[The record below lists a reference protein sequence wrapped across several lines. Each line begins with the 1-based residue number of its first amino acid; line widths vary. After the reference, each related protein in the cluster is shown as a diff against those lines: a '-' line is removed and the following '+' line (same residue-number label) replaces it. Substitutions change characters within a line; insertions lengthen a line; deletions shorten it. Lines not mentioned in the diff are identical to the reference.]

1 VNKSIIAY
9 YRAKHNLSQTQM
21 GRKLSITQAEVSR
34 LENENIDRKIRIETL
49 NKISTAF
56 NLNINDVL
64 NKQQELQGELE
75 LNKFNANDN
84 NKNQTGVYGHRNMNG
99 SINMT
104 NTKPNY
110 FVPWKIKD
118 NQFLVQITANCMQPI
133 IKQGAYVLC
142 DYDAN
147 YSVGDQV
154 FVQINNPNAENELMA
169 TARTI
174 DEYDSENIKL
184 SCFGKAIIFK
194 DITNKKVTY
203 DKFHKITKIVAV
215 FSQI

>member
-1 VNKSIIAY
+1 MNKSIIAY

-21 GRKLSITQAEVSR
+21 GKKLGITQAEVSR

-56 NLNINDVL
+56 NENINDVL
-64 NKQQELQGELE
+64 NKQQELQGELNI
-75 LNKFNANDN
+75 NKFISSDN
-84 NKNQTGVYGHRNMNG
+84 NKNQTGVYGNRNMNG

-118 NQFLVQITANCMQPI
+118 NQFLVQVTATCMQPI
-133 IKQGAYVLC
+133 IKQGSYILC
-142 DYDAN
+142 DYDAT
-147 YSVGDQV
+147 YSIGDQV
-154 FVQINNPNAENELMA
+154 LVQIPNLDVEGDIIA
-169 TARTI
+169 TIRTI
-174 DEYDSENIKL
+174 DNYNSETIEL
-184 SCFGKAIIFK
+184 SCLGKAIIFK